1 MKNHF
6 QAFAVSFHLLFYF
19 SPLFSPIV
27 IIFYFAC
34 LCLGYFAHCC
44 SHGVSETFMRMFSL
58 LVDLGLCCR
67 AWSLGHSALYS
78 AEGKPFPAA
87 LFLTYEDQTWGTATP
102 RLSCLASG
110 ERGNFPPVQPSECL
124 WGHRAYT
131 VPVCMHR
138 GDDLKVSC
146 YCSRATKC
154 KLTECEEY
162 YHGNIS
168 KQSSLWENI
177 TGKGKKSSLP
187 HLEIWMK
194 C

>member
-6 QAFAVSFHLLFYF
+6 QDFAVSFHLF
-19 SPLFSPIV
+19 LFSP
-27 IIFYFAC
+27 FFPFLLFFTLLFFADWVHCSFLLAWYRCNVSVDVQPPGGPRSLPQSLAYTPSAPC
-34 LCLGYFAHCC
+34 LAD
-44 SHGVSETFMRMFSL
+44 R
-58 LVDLGLCCR
+58 
-67 AWSLGHSALYS
+67 
-78 AEGKPFPAA
+78 KPFPTA
-87 LFLTYEDQTWGTATP
+87 LFLTYEDKTWGTATP
-102 RLSCLASG
+102 RLSCLASW
-110 ERGNFPPVQPSECL
+110 EWGNFPAVQPSECL

-131 VPVCMHR
+131 TPGCMHR

-177 TGKGKKSSLP
+177 TGKGKKSSPP
-187 HLEIWMK
+187 HLEFWMK